1 MLNRNRRRVRAAALM
16 AVVSLVV
23 AGCSGGAGAA
33 AGGQVI
39 LNVAGGPTGPVQRVF
54 NPHLP
59 TSAYDLGSR
68 GLIYETLAQ
77 VDTIAADEVKPWLA
91 DSWTWSDGNKK
102 LVFKLH
108 PGVKFTDG
116 VGMTAQDVVFSY
128 ELLKK
133 FPATNLRGIQFASI
147 EATGTDV
154 VTMTFDKPSL
164 QFLDIIV
171 ANEILPEH
179 IWGKV
184 ADPVAYPDAD
194 PIGTGPFTLKSFSA
208 ASYLLVK
215 NPNYWQTGKPKIDG
229 LQFVSKRDNEGVA
242 LALAQGQIDWGGV
255 YVPNVGQTYTSKN
268 PHFKA
273 FWPTVGT
280 DGLITNQQTAPFN
293 DLAVRK
299 AVSLAV
305 DRKQIANANQGQPAS
320 NQTAL
325 PMPVYQKSVAPEY
338 QNLVY
343 TQDKAGAK
351 KLLENDGYV
360 MGQDGYY
367 AKNGQTL
374 SFTITD
380 PSSYT
385 EQIAEAQVIVS
396 QMKDVGIKA
405 DINGVPVE
413 SINALTQKGNFQ
425 ASLGYPIDT
434 QTSEFAIYDS
444 WMNPAYSLPIGQDI
458 ITGQNIQ
465 RWNDP
470 ATRQL
475 FDQYPVATTD
485 AERQKI
491 LFALQKTMV
500 EQLPLIPLTYFP
512 DYAEYNDTKVTGWP
526 TAENPYASPKPG
538 VVVAVNLVP
547 VK

>member
-1 MLNRNRRRVRAAALM
+1 
-16 AVVSLVV
+16 
-23 AGCSGGAGAA
+23 
-33 AGGQVI
+33 
-39 LNVAGGPTGPVQRVF
+39 
-54 NPHLP
+54 
-59 TSAYDLGSR
+59 
-68 GLIYETLAQ
+68 
-77 VDTIAADEVKPWLA
+77 
-91 DSWTWSDGNKK
+91 
-102 LVFKLH
+102 
-108 PGVKFTDG
+108 
-116 VGMTAQDVVFSY
+116 
-128 ELLKK
+128 
-133 FPATNLRGIQFASI
+133 
-147 EATGTDV
+147 
-154 VTMTFDKPSL
+154 
-164 QFLDIIV
+164 
-171 ANEILPEH
+171 
-179 IWGKV
+179 
-184 ADPVAYPDAD
+184 
-194 PIGTGPFTLKSFSA
+194 
-208 ASYLLVK
+208 
-215 NPNYWQTGKPKIDG
+215 
-229 LQFVSKRDNEGVA
+229 
-242 LALAQGQIDWGGV
+242 V

-268 PHFKA
+268 PHFKV

-305 DRKQIANANQGQPAS
+305 DRKQIANANQGQPAT

-351 KLLENDGYV
+351 KLLESDGYV

-367 AKNGQTL
+367 AKNGKTL

-405 DINGVPVE
+405 EINGVPVE

-444 WMNPAYSLPIGQDI
+444 WMNPAYSLPIGQEI

-475 FDQYPVATTD
+475 FEQYPVATTD

>member
-1 MLNRNRRRVRAAALM
+1 M

>member
-147 EATGTDV
+147 EATGTDA